1 MNSHKKRS
9 PIHLA
14 ARQMARKEG
23 WIYLCPRPHV
33 RSWMP
38 PLSLP
43 SAITSLPKT
52 SLAQSSASHAEYLIC
67 EHTLEVGCLF
77 LVSSAITSLPLLHR
91 VLPLIQ
97 IYQSLATCWLQRPSV
112 CHHITASSVKTLSFI
127 CPDASHPEYLLSDH
141 MLAWSPN

>member
-52 SLAQSSASHAEYLIC
+52 SLPQSSASHAEYLIC
-67 EHTLEVGCLF
+67 DHMLEAGYLF
-77 LVSSAITSLPLLHR
+77 LIPSAITSLPLLHI
-91 VLPLIQ
+91 VLPLMQ
-97 IYQSLATCWLQRPSV
+97 IYQSPATCWLQRPSYH
-112 CHHITASSVKTLSFI
+112 CLSYI
-127 CPDASHPEYLLSDH
+127 CPDASEYLMSDH
-141 MLAWSPN
+141 MLACSPI